1 MAPLTGTLVA
11 LTVALGLLMSPTA
24 SEAQQSGKM
33 WRIGVLASALDTA
46 DGPLFDAFLD
56 GLRKLGYV
64 QDRNMDIEWRSS
76 EGNIDQL
83 AALATSLVR
92 SKVDIILAT
101 SLQPALA
108 AAEATKTIPI
118 VFVVAA
124 DPVRHG
130 LITDRTRPG
139 GNVTGLAT
147 YMPEESGHKA
157 LQFLKEAAPRVS
169 RVAVLTNPANP
180 AHIDLMTQA
189 LPSAAQRLGLT
200 LLPFEVK
207 APDDVQSAFDTAVR
221 DRADAVY
228 VLRDVLTFMYRA
240 RIVSLAVKTRLPTMY
255 ASRGAVETGGL
266 MSYGP
271 RLRDL
276 FRRAASY
283 VDQIIKGAK
292 PGSLP
297 VEQAPQFELVIN
309 VGTAKSLGLTL
320 SRSLLQKADEVI
332 Q

>member
-11 LTVALGLLMSPTA
+11 LIVAFGLLTA
-24 SEAQQSGKM
+24 PIPGEAQPPGKV

-46 DGPLFDAFLD
+46 DGPLFEAFLD

-76 EGNIDQL
+76 EGNVDQL
-83 AALATSLVR
+83 AALAASLVR
-92 SKVDIILAT
+92 SKVDVILAT

-130 LITDRTRPG
+130 LVSDPARPG
-139 GNVTGLAT
+139 GNITGLAT
-147 YMPEESGHKA
+147 YMPAESGQKA
-157 LQFLKEAAPRVS
+157 LQFLREAAPKVS

-180 AHIDLMTQA
+180 AHTDLMAQA
-189 LPSAAQRLGLT
+189 LPSAAQRLSLT

-240 RIVSLAVKTRLPTMY
+240 RIVGLAVKTRLPTMY
-255 ASRGAVETGGL
+255 ASRGAVEAGGL

-276 FRRAASY
+276 FRRAATY
-283 VDQIIKGAK
+283 VDQIIKGTK

-297 VEQAPQFELVIN
+297 VEQTPQFELVIN
-309 VGTAKSLGLTL
+309 VATAKSLGLTL
-320 SRSLLQKADEVI
+320 SPSLLQKADEVI